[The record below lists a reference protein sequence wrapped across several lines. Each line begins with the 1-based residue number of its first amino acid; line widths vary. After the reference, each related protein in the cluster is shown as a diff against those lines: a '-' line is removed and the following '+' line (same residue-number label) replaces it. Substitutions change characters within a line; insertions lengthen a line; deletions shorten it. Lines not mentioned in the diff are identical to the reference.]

1 MTLSLYLLSRLDAVG
16 YDECRGFV
24 IAAPDEASARAVPF
38 AVWEL
43 GDYDGCRDECR
54 HIDRVVFDDDPQT
67 PCAWKDPARTNCTCI
82 GVAAPDVPRGIV
94 LRSFAA
100 G

>member
-54 HIDRVVFDDDPQT
+54 HLDPSVFDDDPQT
-67 PCAWKDPARTNCTCI
+67 PCAWADAARTTCQRI
-82 GVAAPDVPRGIV
+82 GEAAPDVVPGIV